1 MQICANELKTILKNV
16 LSKREY
22 AEKIAITAVANVLG
36 IHTELCFSTDNNIKS
51 EGFSLETCRSMIALM
66 DVSFQLI
73 SIRGLHIT
81 LLFAQFP
88 SNRTEHCTL
97 CKYFILESQSKTVG
111 LNST

>member
-22 AEKIAITAVANVLG
+22 AEKIAITAAASVLG

-73 SIRGLHIT
+73 SIRGLRAHNS
-81 LLFAQFP
+81 AVCP
-88 SNRTEHCTL
+88 V
-97 CKYFILESQSKTVG
+97 SQ
-111 LNST
+111 